1 MASPALHQ
9 LRRLADRRRSVR
21 RRPGTPR
28 RSGVARITVD
38 YDPTYGYPRSIVVDV
53 AAMAADDE
61 YSQTA
66 GICVRCPELSSSWTS
81 PAEFV
86 AQSRRYLASEY
97 PTKIQRC
104 LDVLPAD
111 AIWRRDDDASNSIG
125 NLLLHLSGNIR
136 QWIVSGVGGAPDARH
151 RRAEFDAR
159 EGDDARCADG
169 SACSTTVREADA
181 VLASL
186 DAVRLAELR
195 TIQGRDVTVLDAVY
209 HVVEHFSMHT
219 GQIILLDEALRAGP
233 RAVLRGRG
241 RTRPPA
247 LLTGR

>member
-1 MASPALHQ
+1 MD
-9 LRRLADRRRSVR
+9 LA
-21 RRPGTPR
+21 
-28 RSGVARITVD
+28 
-38 YDPTYGYPRSIVVDV
+38 
-53 AAMAADDE
+53 AA
-61 YSQTA
+61 
-66 GICVRCPELSSSWTS
+66 
-81 PAEFV
+81 FV

-104 LDVLPAD
+104 LDVLPDD
-111 AIWRRDDDASNSIG
+111 AIWRRDDDTSNSIG

-136 QWIVSGVGGAPDARH
+136 QWIVSGVGGAPDARV

-159 EGDDARCADG
+159 EGEGGATLMERLLA
-169 SACSTTVREADA
+169 TVRDADA

-219 GQIILLDEALRAGP
+219 GQIILLAKRFAPGRLEFYEDAGGLARP
-233 RAVLRGRG
+233 RF
-241 RTRPPA
+241 
-247 LLTGR
+247 